1 MSTIKRYPN
10 RKLYDLDRKR
20 YVTLE
25 DISILIQE
33 GEDVQVV
40 DHETGDD
47 LTGIT
52 LSQIIFEREKK
63 RSGFLPKSILTSL
76 VRTGGGT
83 LDYLRRSFHSSLG
96 VLRLLEEE
104 IDERIDSLVAKGEIA
119 QEEADR
125 LRKEI
130 YEGAYSA
137 AKDVIPD
144 FRVEAALERLNVPT
158 SNDVRDL
165 QSQVEMLMERVD
177 LLLVTTE
184 EHTLAQEESVLEEPI
199 LAEDIEVDE
208 IVQDGNASP

>member
-10 RKLYDLDRKR
+10 RKLYDLERKR
-20 YVTLE
+20 YVTLS
-25 DISILIQE
+25 DIATLIQA
-33 GEDVQVV
+33 GEDVQIV

-63 RSGFLPKSILTSL
+63 RSGFLPQSILTSL

-83 LDYLRRSFHSSLG
+83 LDYLRRSFQSSLG
-96 VLRLLEEE
+96 VLRLLEEQ
-104 IDERIDSLVAKGEIA
+104 IDGRIDSLVAKGELA

-130 YEGAYSA
+130 YEGASST
-137 AKDVIPD
+137 AKDVLPE
-144 FRVEAALERLNVPT
+144 FRVEAALERLNVP
-158 SNDVRDL
+158 SSSDVRGL

-177 LLLVTTE
+177 LLLESTKDDTATKEGTAPDVVATDEVT
-184 EHTLAQEESVLEEPI
+184 AQDDKVS
-199 LAEDIEVDE
+199 A
-208 IVQDGNASP
+208 

>member
-10 RKLYDLDRKR
+10 RKLYDLERKR
-20 YVTLE
+20 YVTLD
-25 DISILIQE
+25 DIATMIQE

-40 DHETGDD
+40 DHESGDD

-63 RSGFLPKSILTSL
+63 RSGFLPQSILTSL

-96 VLRLLEEE
+96 VLRLLEEQ
-104 IDERIDSLVAKGEIA
+104 IDGRIDSLVAKGELA

-130 YEGAYSA
+130 YEGASST
-137 AKDVIPD
+137 AKDVLPE
-144 FRVEAALERLNVPT
+144 FRVEAALERLNVP
-158 SNDVRDL
+158 SSSDVRGL

-177 LLLVTTE
+177 LLLESTQDDVTTKR
-184 EHTLAQEESVLEEPI
+184 
-199 LAEDIEVDE
+199 D
-208 IVQDGNASP
+208 ASPGDVTTDEGSTQDNNVSP

>member
-10 RKLYDLDRKR
+10 RKLYDLERKR
-20 YVTLE
+20 YVTLD
-25 DISILIQE
+25 DIATLIQE

-63 RSGFLPKSILTSL
+63 RSGFLPQSILTSL

-96 VLRLLEEE
+96 VLRLLEEQ
-104 IDERIDSLVAKGEIA
+104 IDGRIDSLVAKGELA

-130 YEGAYSA
+130 YEGASST
-137 AKDVIPD
+137 AKDILPE
-144 FRVEAALERLNVPT
+144 FRVEAALERLNVP
-158 SNDVRDL
+158 SSSDVRGL

-177 LLLVTTE
+177 LLLESTQDDVTAKGDASSGDVATE
-184 EHTLAQEESVLEEPI
+184 AGSAQDSSVS
-199 LAEDIEVDE
+199 A
-208 IVQDGNASP
+208 

>member
-10 RKLYDLDRKR
+10 RKLYDLERKR
-20 YVTLE
+20 YVTLA
-25 DISILIQE
+25 DIATLIQA

-63 RSGFLPKSILTSL
+63 RSGFLPQSILTSL

-96 VLRLLEEE
+96 VLRLLEEQ
-104 IDERIDSLVAKGEIA
+104 IDGRIDSLVAKGELA

-130 YEGAYSA
+130 YEGASST
-137 AKDVIPD
+137 AKDVLPE
-144 FRVEAALERLNVPT
+144 FRVEAALERLNVP
-158 SNDVRDL
+158 SSSDVRGL

-177 LLLVTTE
+177 LLLESTQDDITTKGDASSSDVATDE
-184 EHTLAQEESVLEEPI
+184 GSAQDSSVS
-199 LAEDIEVDE
+199 A
-208 IVQDGNASP
+208 

>member
-10 RKLYDLDRKR
+10 RKLYDLERKR

-33 GEDVQVV
+33 GEDIQVV

-96 VLRLLEEE
+96 ALRFLEEE
-104 IDERIDSLVAKGEIA
+104 IDSRIDALVAKGEIA

-125 LRKEI
+125 LRREI
-130 YEGAYSA
+130 YEGASSA
-137 AKDVIPD
+137 AKDVLPD

-158 SNDVRDL
+158 STDVRDL
-165 QSQVEMLMERVD
+165 QFQVEMLMERVD
-177 LLLVTTE
+177 LLLASTQ
-184 EHTLAQEESVLEEPI
+184 EHAQVQQDADP
-199 LAEDIEVDE
+199 ADE
-208 IVQDGNASP
+208 ILTDEQAQDSSESA

>member
-10 RKLYDLDRKR
+10 RKLYDLERKH
-20 YVTLE
+20 YVTLNDIASLIQGGE
-25 DISILIQE
+25 DI
-33 GEDVQVV
+33 QVV

-96 VLRLLEEE
+96 VLHLLEEE
-104 IDERIDSLVAKGEIA
+104 IDNRIETLVAKGEIA

-130 YEGAYSA
+130 YDGASST
-137 AKDVIPD
+137 AKNVLPD

-165 QSQVEMLMERVD
+165 QTQVEMLMERVD
-177 LLLVTTE
+177 LLLAST
-184 EHTLAQEESVLEEPI
+184 QEQ
-199 LAEDIEVDE
+199 AMDQEDAVSADNNKTDE
-208 IVQDGNASP
+208 IAQDNDSTSA

>member
-10 RKLYDLDRKR
+10 RKLYDLERKR
-20 YVTLE
+20 YVTLD
-25 DISILIQE
+25 DIATLIQA

-63 RSGFLPKSILTSL
+63 RSGFLPQSILTSL

-83 LDYLRRSFHSSLG
+83 LDYLRRSFHPSLS

-104 IDERIDSLVAKGEIA
+104 IDNRIDSLVSKGELA

-130 YEGAYSA
+130 YEGASST
-137 AKDVIPD
+137 AKGVLPD
-144 FRVEAALERLNVPT
+144 LRVEAALERLNVPT
-158 SNDVRDL
+158 SSDVKDL
-165 QSQVEMLMERVD
+165 QAQVEMLMERVD
-177 LLLVTTE
+177 LLLASTQGGQASASGE
-184 EHTLAQEESVLEEPI
+184 SAQ
-199 LAEDIEVDE
+199 AEDT
-208 IVQDGNASP
+208 QDDNASS

>member
-10 RKLYDLDRKR
+10 RKLYDLERKR
-20 YVTLE
+20 YVTLD
-25 DISILIQE
+25 DIATLIQS

-63 RSGFLPKSILTSL
+63 RSGFLPQSILTSL

-96 VLRLLEEE
+96 VLRLLEEQ
-104 IDERIDSLVAKGEIA
+104 IDGRIDSLVAKGELA

-130 YEGAYSA
+130 YEGASST
-137 AKDVIPD
+137 AKDVLPD
-144 FRVEAALERLNVPT
+144 FRVETALERLNVP
-158 SNDVRDL
+158 SSSDVRNL
-165 QSQVEMLMERVD
+165 QSQVEMLMKRVD
-177 LLLVTTE
+177 LLLESTQDDVTTKGDA
-184 EHTLAQEESVLEEPI
+184 TPSDVATDKGSAQDNNV
-199 LAEDIEVDE
+199 
-208 IVQDGNASP
+208 SP